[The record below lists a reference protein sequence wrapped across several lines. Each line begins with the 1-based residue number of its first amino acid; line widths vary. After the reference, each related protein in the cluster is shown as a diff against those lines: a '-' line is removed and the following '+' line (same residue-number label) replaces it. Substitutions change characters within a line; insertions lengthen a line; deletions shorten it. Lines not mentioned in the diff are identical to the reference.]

1 MMLVLLASINA
12 ECRCTRVGGCVK
24 NTLEK
29 GVVAATLADQP
40 VTSGAAV
47 GADDTSGTTHA
58 CNKGF

>member
-1 MMLVLLASINA
+1 MMLVLLASINL
-12 ECRCTRVGGCVK
+12 CRVPLHTCGRGC
-24 NTLEK
+24 EE